1 MKKIASARLC
11 AVLLCAL
18 LGACAAT
25 GTRVTSDGGA
35 YKSMANSQ
43 QWWCS
48 SVGGGCDC
56 TIDGMKATCSLAQAC
71 LSSGNCKAAP

>member
-1 MKKIASARLC
+1 MNKKVGSTLMALA
-11 AVLLCAL
+11 LCAL

-25 GTRVTSDGGA
+25 GTRVTSDGGS

-43 QWWCS
+43 QWWCN
-48 SVGGGCDC
+48 SVGGCNC
-56 TIDGMKATCSLAQAC
+56 TVDGMKATCSLAQAC